1 MSSSKGKKQNIE
13 EIRREIKKFIGRFSI
28 LVLLSFGVVYLF
40 WVSYDRQCANIQ
52 KDVIAYK
59 EILNKQQ
66 VLSSKLDT
74 IYYRMSLLNTDKVR
88 NNVFLGDYISKNIQD
103 FRKAIGEDSI
113 AEFKHY
119 YFFITQID
127 SLLSLKNEI
136 VAITNREQHILKDLN
151 ECIDRISKID
161 QELSKTPSLGFQ
173 SR

>member
-1 MSSSKGKKQNIE
+1 MDSKEIE
-13 EIRREIKKFIGRFSI
+13 EYLEKLEKEGLYFNFMTPPINMKKFNKADYIKYLESKSNFS
-28 LVLLSFGVVYLF
+28 
-40 WVSYDRQCANIQ
+40 N
-52 KDVIAYK
+52 AYK